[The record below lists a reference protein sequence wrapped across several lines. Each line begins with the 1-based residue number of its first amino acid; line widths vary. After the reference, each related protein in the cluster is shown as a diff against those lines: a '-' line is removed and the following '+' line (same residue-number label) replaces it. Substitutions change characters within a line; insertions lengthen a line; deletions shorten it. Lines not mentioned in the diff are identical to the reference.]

1 MKTKKVAEV
10 IVNYSTEIKE
20 GDKVQ
25 INTSVLGIPLAEAIY
40 ELTLEKGAIPWV
52 NISEERFEYLW
63 FKKAEK
69 NALTWFPTHKFQ
81 EIKNTDVWIG
91 IRAPGNTRLLS
102 SVPPDRISVYRK
114 TMEKIS
120 EYRVERTRWVII
132 NYPTNALAQEA
143 DMSLEEYENFWYKAV
158 VQDWKRLSQNWK
170 KIAEKLER
178 TDKVRILGEKTDL
191 TFSVKGRK
199 PIVADGKYNLPD
211 GEVFTSVVEN
221 STEGEIYFDLPST
234 YAGKFAQGITLKFR
248 KGKVTEADAET
259 NKELV
264 MSMLN
269 TDSGAKRLG
278 EFGIGLNY
286 KIKRPVKDILFDE
299 KIGGTIHLAIGKS
312 YSETLGKNKSAVHWD
327 MIKDMR
333 KNGEIYFDDELV
345 FRKGRWLI

>member
-1 MKTKKVAEV
+1 MNVQKVADV

-40 ELTLEKGAIPWV
+40 ELSLKKGAIPWV
-52 NISEERFEYLW
+52 NISDERFEYLW
-63 FKKAEK
+63 FKKAKEE
-69 NALTWFPTHKFQ
+69 ALTWFPTHKFQ
-81 EIKNTDVWIG
+81 EIKNTDVWVG

-102 SVPPDRISVYRK
+102 SVAPDRISTHRK
-114 TMEKIS
+114 TMEKII
-120 EYRVERTRWVII
+120 EHRVEKTRWVII

-143 DMSLEEYENFWYKAV
+143 EMSLEEYTEFWYKAV
-158 VQDWKRLSQNWK
+158 VQDWKKLSQEWK
-170 KIAEKLER
+170 KIAEKLEK

-191 TFSVKGRK
+191 SFSVKGRK

-221 STEGEIYFDLPST
+221 SVEGEIYFDLPST
-234 YAGKFAQGITLKFR
+234 YAGKFAQGITLRFK
-248 KGKVTEADAET
+248 KGKVTEADAEI

-264 MSMLN
+264 LSMLN
-269 TDSGAKRLG
+269 TDPGAKRLG

-299 KIGGTIHLAIGKS
+299 KIGGTIHLAIGRS

-345 FRKGRWLI
+345 FKKGRWLI